1 MTTIMSLSHFELF
14 RILDYMKWNC
24 ERQHSLEAV
33 PLVKYLDI
41 FNFAASCRRFR
52 RIVLDW
58 SEDIYYQLGIDPLQK
73 NLHKHLTVPFNEIHS
88 IRKRTTKKGKENFI
102 DIYISAMMKE
112 LTLKSIEMTYKP
124 QENIMNHDE
133 IFEKLLKAVRGE
145 ETRRQ
150 FSVLNQN
157 ALKNLG
163 DLLLSN
169 TDIDGHGDSFVFNDD
184 KTLKVKELILDIA
197 ELDLE
202 KKTNSKNK
210 VIVDS
215 QNIQRLN
222 GILSEI
228 KDCELRR
235 SDDRKEFI
243 ILSREIILKIIVITE
258 IKDRGRW
265 DSINR
270 MEYEPVDSKQKAK
283 INRIFMDIS
292 DCVTLVD
299 DFRNNF
305 RILKSSIFPQV
316 KQIFMDLTE
325 KKDVIIMEPK
335 NIPKFKEVTVNISDR
350 RISDLGLFRHISK
363 LNLTASFE
371 IADLVE
377 FCKQNQGLV
386 SLDINVSSF
395 ADHRKLSE
403 IVGHCPLLK
412 QLKFVLNDNAGDNDY
427 VRLANLD
434 RLQQLEIVKP
444 PSHAYIIE
452 DDEGFISKRPR
463 IENEIEALSEG
474 INQSFESNV
483 AVHELLKAISVKK
496 RSLLANL
503 TLKFNVEDE
512 ILQTIA
518 KIKSI
523 RILECGICDVKSI
536 NHLKDSPV
544 LKRLVLLNK
553 GHLISDDIV
562 HFVKKQVKVSNL
574 DTEIT
579 LYFNTFLRP
588 HISGHLYI
596 ETKCADIYRN
606 AIAEPLL
613 NIENLQR
620 IYLSDDLI
628 QLRGSCFIK
637 GLLENG
643 IQLISKDCEMILEPI
658 ERALAVVT
666 NFEVLLP
673 EVENLKSFYYGTSY
687 PSDIILHQLCAGHS
701 KTLEEI
707 DISIHQI
714 IFDMGK
720 EAWLNEAQVKIL
732 ASFTCLKHIT
742 FGLKQ
747 LKNIQNLFNLTNL
760 EKIEILSEHNPK
772 FVSFSRFLTPILQ
785 KCKKLNYLE
794 IKIVSQGLTRKFLIS
809 LQHMVLKERQSE
821 SENPLEVCL
830 ILRPM
835 PVLTENQKKLIKR
848 PFEGMT
854 LTIKIHEDDYL
865 FD

>member
-1 MTTIMSLSHFELF
+1 NMTTIMSLSHFELF

-24 ERQHSLEAV
+24 ERQHSLESV

-41 FNFAASCRRFR
+41 FNFASSCRRFR
-52 RIVLDW
+52 RVVLDW

-88 IRKRTTKKGKENFI
+88 ILKRTTKKGKENFI

-112 LTLKSIEMTYKP
+112 LTLNSIEMTYKP

-145 ETRRQ
+145 ET
-150 FSVLNQN
+150 
-157 ALKNLG
+157 
-163 DLLLSN
+163 
-169 TDIDGHGDSFVFNDD
+169 H
-184 KTLKVKELILDIA
+184 
-197 ELDLE
+197 
-202 KKTNSKNK
+202 
-210 VIVDS
+210 
-215 QNIQRLN
+215 
-222 GILSEI
+222 
-228 KDCELRR
+228 
-235 SDDRKEFI
+235 
-243 ILSREIILKIIVITE
+243 
-258 IKDRGRW
+258 
-265 DSINR
+265 
-270 MEYEPVDSKQKAK
+270 
-283 INRIFMDIS
+283 
-292 DCVTLVD
+292 
-299 DFRNNF
+299 
-305 RILKSSIFPQV
+305 
-316 KQIFMDLTE
+316 
-325 KKDVIIMEPK
+325 
-335 NIPKFKEVTVNISDR
+335 R

-523 RILECGICDVKSI
+523 RILECGICNVKSI

-544 LKRLVLLNK
+544 LKRLVFLNK

-562 HFVKKQVKVSNL
+562 HFLKKQVKVSSL
-574 DTEIT
+574 DTEIS
-579 LYFNTFLRP
+579 LHFIKLLASP
-588 HISGHLYI
+588 SASGHLYI
-596 ETKCADIYRN
+596 ETKSADIYRN
-606 AIAEPLL
+606 IIADPLL
-613 NIENLQR
+613 NIENLQL

-628 QLRGSCFIK
+628 Q
-637 GLLENG
+637 
-643 IQLISKDCEMILEPI
+643 
-658 ERALAVVT
+658 
-666 NFEVLLP
+666 
-673 EVENLKSFYYGTSY
+673 
-687 PSDIILHQLCAGHS
+687 
-701 KTLEEI
+701 
-707 DISIHQI
+707 
-714 IFDMGK
+714 
-720 EAWLNEAQVKIL
+720 
-732 ASFTCLKHIT
+732 
-742 FGLKQ
+742 
-747 LKNIQNLFNLTNL
+747 
-760 EKIEILSEHNPK
+760 
-772 FVSFSRFLTPILQ
+772 
-785 KCKKLNYLE
+785 
-794 IKIVSQGLTRKFLIS
+794 
-809 LQHMVLKERQSE
+809 
-821 SENPLEVCL
+821 
-830 ILRPM
+830 
-835 PVLTENQKKLIKR
+835 
-848 PFEGMT
+848 
-854 LTIKIHEDDYL
+854 
-865 FD
+865 